1 MGISGFVAGYWWL
14 LLLTLGGIVIGWQRF
29 VVNGPGRAWW
39 DGTQLR
45 TPILGRLIRQLEA
58 SRFARSMGILAGG
71 GVTITQALAV
81 VRDTMQN
88 HHVREAIAKLADSV
102 QSGGTIAGPLG
113 RSGLFPP
120 LLVQMV
126 RVGENTGRLDEML
139 LRAARVHETEAKLT
153 LDRLVSILPVVM
165 ILMLACVIGFIVA
178 GLVLALM
185 EFQTTG
191 LG

>member
-1 MGISGFVAGYWWL
+1 
-14 LLLTLGGIVIGWQRF
+14 
-29 VVNGPGRAWW
+29 
-39 DGTQLR
+39 
-45 TPILGRLIRQLEA
+45 
-58 SRFARSMGILAGG
+58 
-71 GVTITQALAV
+71 
-81 VRDTMQN
+81 
-88 HHVREAIAKLADSV
+88 
-102 QSGGTIAGPLG
+102 
-113 RSGLFPP
+113 
-120 LLVQMV
+120 
-126 RVGENTGRLDEML
+126 VGENTGRLDEML